1 MVSTDDDTANKVST
15 EKEDHEKGLFD
26 EDDDNEG
33 KSKKHGNPLVRL
45 VLGLL
50 KITKKQEEKKKKNVT
65 LDILQPSR
73 YKPNDL
79 EQMAKD
85 TRFTKEEVRY
95 LYRAFKQECPN
106 GIVDEE
112 TFKDVYEKIF
122 PLGDASHYAHLVF
135 AAIDRDKT
143 GGITFG
149 DFMEFLSVISKGTIK
164 DKLMWTFTFYDV
176 DHDGVISRDEMLKVM
191 DAIHELMG
199 GTGQVGGNEARQHVN
214 KVFETMDLN
223 QDGTISMDEFMT
235 YCTSH
240 QDVTQSLTTLNY

>member
-1 MVSTDDDTANKVST
+1 MTHDLYIFQITKKDYLTKMM
-15 EKEDHEKGLFD
+15 KKGKTK
-26 EDDDNEG
+26 NIIIHWSG
-33 KSKKHGNPLVRL
+33 KTFLIAYLISFTNVRFFSGFLHYFTHTFMYQFRL

-50 KITKKQEEKKKKNVT
+50 KVTKKQEEKKKKNIT

-135 AAIDRDKT
+135 AAIDR
-143 GGITFG
+143 
-149 DFMEFLSVISKGTIK
+149 
-164 DKLMWTFTFYDV
+164 
-176 DHDGVISRDEMLKVM
+176 
-191 DAIHELMG
+191 
-199 GTGQVGGNEARQHVN
+199 
-214 KVFETMDLN
+214 
-223 QDGTISMDEFMT
+223 
-235 YCTSH
+235 
-240 QDVTQSLTTLNY
+240 

>member
-1 MVSTDDDTANKVST
+1 MVSTDDDTANKVSS

-33 KSKKHGNPLVRL
+33 KSKKHGNPFVRL

>member
-1 MVSTDDDTANKVST
+1 MKMTIMK
-15 EKEDHEKGLFD
+15 EKPRNMATHWS
-26 EDDDNEG
+26 G
-33 KSKKHGNPLVRL
+33 KLIRDSWIPFWLIDINLLSDSIYNSIFWFRL

-50 KITKKQEEKKKKNVT
+50 KITKKQEEKKKKHVT

-135 AAIDRDKT
+135 AAIDR
-143 GGITFG
+143 
-149 DFMEFLSVISKGTIK
+149 
-164 DKLMWTFTFYDV
+164 
-176 DHDGVISRDEMLKVM
+176 
-191 DAIHELMG
+191 
-199 GTGQVGGNEARQHVN
+199 
-214 KVFETMDLN
+214 
-223 QDGTISMDEFMT
+223 
-235 YCTSH
+235 
-240 QDVTQSLTTLNY
+240 

>member
-1 MVSTDDDTANKVST
+1 MIRYFTRT
-15 EKEDHEKGLFD
+15 FMYQF
-26 EDDDNEG
+26 
-33 KSKKHGNPLVRL
+33 RL

-50 KITKKQEEKKKKNVT
+50 KVTKKQEEKKKKNIT

-135 AAIDRDKT
+135 AAIDRLV
-143 GGITFG
+143 ITTVPTYTNRNVIP
-149 DFMEFLSVISKGTIK
+149 SVIYGIK
-164 DKLMWTFTFYDV
+164 K
-176 DHDGVISRDEMLKVM
+176 S
-191 DAIHELMG
+191 
-199 GTGQVGGNEARQHVN
+199 
-214 KVFETMDLN
+214 
-223 QDGTISMDEFMT
+223 
-235 YCTSH
+235 
-240 QDVTQSLTTLNY
+240 

>member
-1 MVSTDDDTANKVST
+1 MSSYTNVSTKYFFGFMHYFTHT
-15 EKEDHEKGLFD
+15 FMYQF
-26 EDDDNEG
+26 
-33 KSKKHGNPLVRL
+33 RL

-50 KITKKQEEKKKKNVT
+50 KVTKKQEEKKKKNIT

-135 AAIDRDKT
+135 AAIDR
-143 GGITFG
+143 
-149 DFMEFLSVISKGTIK
+149 
-164 DKLMWTFTFYDV
+164 
-176 DHDGVISRDEMLKVM
+176 
-191 DAIHELMG
+191 
-199 GTGQVGGNEARQHVN
+199 
-214 KVFETMDLN
+214 
-223 QDGTISMDEFMT
+223 
-235 YCTSH
+235 
-240 QDVTQSLTTLNY
+240 